1 VCWQVSTRLDNSLS
15 VANDIH
21 SLLANREMY
30 TIYLRLL
37 SAFSIEC
44 VEAEGGAKMET
55 HPVRG
60 VTDPTQLVA
69 VPVRY
74 KINVVPR
81 DLDNLRKTL
90 AEDVEETA

>member
-1 VCWQVSTRLDNSLS
+1 MRYCKWL
-15 VANDIH
+15 AH
-21 SLLANREMY
+21 ANRTTD

-37 SAFSIEC
+37 NAFSIEN
-44 VEAEGGAKMET
+44 VEAEDGGKIDT

-74 KINVVPR
+74 RVQVVPR
-81 DLDNLRKTL
+81 DLDGLRKAL
-90 AEDVEETA
+90 AEDIDEKVYQKSN

>member
-1 VCWQVSTRLDNSLS
+1 MSTGFRDSKT
-15 VANDIH
+15 VANNMH

-37 SAFSIEC
+37 SAFSIEN

-81 DLDNLRKTL
+81 DIDSLRKAL
-90 AEDVEETA
+90 AEEVEEKA

>member
-1 VCWQVSTRLDNSLS
+1 MSMGEKKGLLTVCVS
-15 VANDIH
+15 

-37 SAFSIEC
+37 SAFSIES
-44 VEAEGGAKMET
+44 VEAEGGAKIDT

-74 KINVVPR
+74 RVKVVPR
-81 DLDNLRKTL
+81 DLEGLRKAL
-90 AEDVEETA
+90 AEDENEKR

>member
-1 VCWQVSTRLDNSLS
+1 MC
-15 VANDIH
+15 

-37 SAFSIEC
+37 HAFRLED
-44 VEAEGGAKMET
+44 VEAEDGTKFET
-55 HPVRG
+55 HPVLG

-74 KINVVPR
+74 KVKVVPR
-81 DLDNLRKTL
+81 DLPALRTAL
-90 AEDVEETA
+90 AEEEKV

>member
-1 VCWQVSTRLDNSLS
+1 
-15 VANDIH
+15 
-21 SLLANREMY
+21 MY

-37 SAFSIEC
+37 HAFRLEE
-44 VEAEGGAKMET
+44 VESVDGSKIET

-74 KINVVPR
+74 KVKVVPR
-81 DLDNLRKTL
+81 DLPALRSAL
-90 AEDVEETA
+90 AEAEADAEKV

>member
-1 VCWQVSTRLDNSLS
+1 M
-15 VANDIH
+15 
-21 SLLANREMY
+21 LANREMY

-37 SAFSIEC
+37 NAFSLEN
-44 VEAEGGAKMET
+44 VEAEDGSKIDT

-74 KINVVPR
+74 KVKVVPR
-81 DLDNLRKTL
+81 DLEALRKAL
-90 AEDVEETA
+90 AEDANEKV

>member
-1 VCWQVSTRLDNSLS
+1 M
-15 VANDIH
+15 
-21 SLLANREMY
+21 LANREMY

-37 SAFSIEC
+37 HAFSIEE
-44 VEAEGGAKMET
+44 VEAVDGSKIET

-74 KINVVPR
+74 KVKVVPR
-81 DLDNLRKTL
+81 DLDALRKAL
-90 AEDVEETA
+90 AEDTDEKV